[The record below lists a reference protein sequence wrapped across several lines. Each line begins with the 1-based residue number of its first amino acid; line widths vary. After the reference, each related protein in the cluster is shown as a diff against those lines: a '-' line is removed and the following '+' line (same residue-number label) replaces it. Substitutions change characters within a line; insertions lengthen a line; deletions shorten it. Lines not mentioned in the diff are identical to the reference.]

1 MVCEEHCFH
10 NLNNP
15 TTACVPNLHTKKKHV
30 EICKFVTQSVR
41 SVEHVIND
49 GLIVQQLVRKT
60 IQDQKAQQD
69 LQDEKHAV
77 SKDNSESFLKE

>member
-1 MVCEEHCFH
+1 MLKYASLSH
-10 NLNNP
+10 NLWG
-15 TTACVPNLHTKKKHV
+15 
-30 EICKFVTQSVR
+30 

-77 SKDNSESFLKE
+77 SKDNSESFLKEWFYVAMYVADR